1 MEKNKIEP
9 FKKDWKE
16 IRGRTYEFLDN
27 IPNNKITWKPHK
39 DLGTIGQQI
48 RHIGVSQRSY
58 INGIKI
64 GKIDFNDKIFNP
76 EIEKDKE
83 KAINFLKDLDNK
95 LFNILDNVNIDK
107 KIIFVDGI
115 AGESV
120 INLKTVLN
128 YLIEHEVYHQGI
140 FTCYGRLL
148 GLGKFRFM

>member
-1 MEKNKIEP
+1 MIKS
-9 FKKDWKE
+9 FKKDWRE
-16 IRGRTYEFLDN
+16 IRGRTYEFLKT
-27 IPNNKITWKPHK
+27 IPSNKLIWKPHK

-58 INGIKI
+58 INGIKL
-64 GKIDFNDKIFNP
+64 GKIDFSDKIFNP
-76 EIEKDKE
+76 EIENNKE
-83 KAINFLKDLDNK
+83 KAINFLEDLDNK
-95 LFNILDNVNIDK
+95 LFNTLDKVNANK
-107 KIIFVDGI
+107 KIVFIDGI

-128 YLIEHEVYHQGI
+128 YLIEHEFYHQGV